1 VTPFRLLD
9 AASAADAVALLR
21 GHAPHARP
29 IAAGGDLLGL
39 LKEGVEGPTLAA
51 PAVLVNLATARDLAQ
66 IRHDEQA
73 WRIGAMATL
82 ARLEKDPTL
91 PPMMAEAIGHIASP
105 QLRARTTL
113 GGNLLQRPRCLY
125 FRHSDIVCLKKGGE
139 VCAAVGGPDRAWP
152 GALFPGICHAGHPS
166 DLAPVLI
173 ALEAQAEIVGPDDV
187 RMLPLVDLYQGAAH
201 NRESEVRLRRDELLS
216 ALIVPRHTRAQA
228 FHKVAPRLANEFS
241 WAGAAVALSCDGDA
255 VTAARIALSGVAPGP
270 HVCERADEC
279 LAGQRIDSVDPG
291 QVASQLVRVAQE
303 TPMVAA
309 RASAARLAVERALSR
324 ALQRATP
331 GLHNPH
337 ASNGTIP

>member
-9 AASAADAVALLR
+9 AQSAGDAVALLR
-21 GHAPHARP
+21 CHGPRARP

-51 PAVLVNLATARDLAQ
+51 PAVLVNLATAHDLAQ
-66 IRHDEQA
+66 ITHDERA

-82 ARLEKDPTL
+82 TRLENEPAL

-125 FRHSDIVCLKKGGE
+125 FRHPDIVCLKKGGAS
-139 VCAAVGGPDRAWP
+139 CAAIGGPDRAHP
-152 GALFPGICHAGHPS
+152 GALFPGACHAGHPS

-173 ALEAQAEIVGPDDV
+173 ALDAQAEIGGPEGV
-187 RMLPLVDLYQGAAH
+187 RTLPLIDLYRGAAH
-201 NRESEVRLRRDELLS
+201 NRESEVRLRGDELLS
-216 ALIVPRHTRAQA
+216 ALIVPRRARAQA

-241 WAGAAVALSCDGDA
+241 WAGAAVVLACDGDA
-255 VTAARIALSGVAPGP
+255 VITARIALSGVAPGP
-270 HVCERADEC
+270 HLCERADEC
-279 LAGQRIDSVDPG
+279 LAGRPIDTIDPCR
-291 QVASQLVRVAQE
+291 VASQLVPVE
-303 TPMVAA
+303 PHTPMIAA

-324 ALQRATP
+324 ALQRAAP
-331 GLHNPH
+331 GRHNPRP
-337 ASNGTIP
+337 SNGSAP